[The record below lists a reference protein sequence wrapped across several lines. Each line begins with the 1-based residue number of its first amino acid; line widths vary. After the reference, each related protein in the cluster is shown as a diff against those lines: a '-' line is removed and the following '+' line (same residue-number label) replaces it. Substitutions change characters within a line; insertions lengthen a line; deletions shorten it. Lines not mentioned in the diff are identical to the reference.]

1 MMTALNMMGMGWGS
15 PQIPDP
21 ESLSCRKEEASASSS
36 FLIIIFWGPK
46 HPFCSEVSTARSLGY
61 PNKLYI
67 NSLCGEWSWHREFH
81 LLLEAARNVSA
92 PSTQSVHILY
102 GDADH
107 HWFLLLWL
115 HAMLRPSLLF
125 WVCICSVSKLVCQCH
140 ASAVELMKPFPMW
153 WLCPSFKRNSK
164 FYYTHVC
171 RLIIMDCQKR
181 NVNPFKEIS
190 GGGRNSLWLNVD
202 NQRRRWRGPEKALT
216 RPPILWFPDRP

>member
-36 FLIIIFWGPK
+36 FFIIIFWGPK
-46 HPFCSEVSTARSLGY
+46 HPFCSEVSTARSFGY
-61 PNKLYI
+61 PKQASI

-115 HAMLRPSLLF
+115 HAMLRPSLLL
-125 WVCICSVSKLVCQCH
+125 WVSAFALFPSGLSVRCKCCGIDETLSYVVLMSILQKKL
-140 ASAVELMKPFPMW
+140 
-153 WLCPSFKRNSK
+153 
-164 FYYTHVC
+164 
-171 RLIIMDCQKR
+171 
-181 NVNPFKEIS
+181 
-190 GGGRNSLWLNVD
+190 
-202 NQRRRWRGPEKALT
+202 
-216 RPPILWFPDRP
+216 